1 VPLKGLCS
9 GPTASFTRPKTPL
22 LLLLSVIIKNPPLL
36 KKLQSYEAKFE
47 GEKYI
52 VKFKVR

>member
-47 GEKYI
+47 GKKYI